1 MKYPKCHAENPDIQK
16 FLTHWKDADLGI
28 AEVDDARKRGVWC
41 GAVEQYVVKYI
52 HFAPFVSSFV

>member
-41 GAVEQYVVKYI
+41 GAVEQYVVKYYI
-52 HFAPFVSSFV
+52 